1 VAQAFSAFS
10 LCAWRSAQAK
20 SLCHK
25 EEICSFKEPIM
36 TRPVFAAVLL
46 IYVSAMGCAR
56 PGAVDAAKRQM
67 KADALVT
74 MSGFSFIPDHVTINA
89 GQTVEWNNTAA
100 IETHTVTADPKL
112 AKNPHD
118 VALPPGAE
126 PFNSGDLKGDAIF
139 RHTFTVPGVYRYFC
153 IPHEKMGMIGEVDVK
168 PATP

>member
-1 VAQAFSAFS
+1 MRKQLLF
-10 LCAWRSAQAK
+10 
-20 SLCHK
+20 
-25 EEICSFKEPIM
+25 
-36 TRPVFAAVLL
+36 AVLL
-46 IYVSAMGCAR
+46 LLLPLGCAR

-74 MSGFSFIPDHVTINA
+74 MSGFSFIPDHITINA
-89 GQTVEWNNTAA
+89 GQSVEWNNTAA

-112 AKNPHD
+112 AQNIKS

-126 PFNSGDLKGDAIF
+126 PFNSGDLKADAIF

-153 IPHEKMGMIGEVDVK
+153 IPHEKMGMIGEVEVK

>member
-1 VAQAFSAFS
+1 
-10 LCAWRSAQAK
+10 
-20 SLCHK
+20 
-25 EEICSFKEPIM
+25 M
-36 TRPVFAAVLL
+36 TRSILSTAL
-46 IYVSAMGCAR
+46 IICLTTFGCAR

-74 MSGFSFIPDHVTINA
+74 MSGFSFVPNHITITA

-112 AKNPHD
+112 AQNSKS
-118 VALPPGAE
+118 VTLPPDAE
-126 PFNSGDLKGDAIF
+126 PFNSGDLKAAAVF

-153 IPHEKMGMIGEVDVK
+153 IPHEKMGMIGEVEVK